1 MGKMR
6 GAFNLRELGE
16 TLPST
21 NPNGSLPQVMLEGSP
36 FGLRSQNQIDHDVK
50 IGAAGELFIFELLLR
65 LGLPRFGRNNWQSTI
80 RKVVQIHHDYRDL
93 EPWNGA
99 KTADITYQDSDSVF
113 TNLLID
119 NGYLPKDPR
128 RSARPKLCNPVLY
141 E

>member
-50 IGAAGELFIFELLLR
+50 IGAAGELFVGFLLFLSSVP
-65 LGLPRFGRNNWQSTI
+65 LPVHYI
-80 RKVVQIHHDYRDL
+80 YIY
-93 EPWNGA
+93 
-99 KTADITYQDSDSVF
+99 IY
-113 TNLLID
+113 
-119 NGYLPKDPR
+119 
-128 RSARPKLCNPVLY
+128 
-141 E
+141 

>member
-50 IGAAGELFIFELLLR
+50 IGAAGELFVGFLLFFF
-65 LGLPRFGRNNWQSTI
+65 LPCPSRCIIYIYIYT
-80 RKVVQIHHDYRDL
+80 D
-93 EPWNGA
+93 
-99 KTADITYQDSDSVF
+99 
-113 TNLLID
+113 
-119 NGYLPKDPR
+119 
-128 RSARPKLCNPVLY
+128 
-141 E
+141 